1 MGPTIKLELR
11 SIPIASKVLRRQ
23 TQTSGPRLRGFL
35 CIEPALSDVRFKNCS
50 SSSARMAATVYTQPA
65 NVVVELRDKEQPTF
79 ASAVCHGMSWDFPGP
94 S

>member
-35 CIEPALSDVRFKNCS
+35 CIDPTLSDVRLKEVFS
-50 SSSARMAATVYTQPA
+50 LRSARMAATVYTQPT
-65 NVVVELRDKEQPTF
+65 NISREF
-79 ASAVCHGMSWDFPGP
+79 
-94 S
+94 